1 MVDGEKKIYALI
13 VEDDRVTQMR
23 HRMLLKRFKC
33 ESLVAGNG
41 KEAIDLYR
49 SGARFDV
56 VLMDMEMP
64 IMNGVEATKELRAT
78 GFEGLIVGVTS
89 RDLEFAKQVFNE
101 AGADSC
107 YEKPLTPEYVTS
119 ILQKLDNN

>member
-1 MVDGEKKIYALI
+1 M
-13 VEDDRVTQMR
+13 
-23 HRMLLKRFKC
+23 
-33 ESLVAGNG
+33 
-41 KEAIDLYR
+41 
-49 SGARFDV
+49 
-56 VLMDMEMP
+56 
-64 IMNGVEATKELRAT
+64 
-78 GFEGLIVGVTS
+78 GFEGLIAGVTS